1 MSKKILVL
9 KNQGTLEL
17 ESHEW
22 MDLHTYNYQRI
33 TIDNKN
39 TYLLKEPHQ
48 DNFYSFNDKISD
60 IDGAIVFVLNSPPD
74 VIREILDILK
84 AKNIPYVLLM
94 EESSKEISQRENE
107 VFAIDKNVESL
118 ILALNKLSALIDQN
132 IEKKSDPAVNDEN
145 NEINTYNT
153 ENDDVTDKTDNRAS
167 LELDKSKKELL
178 EEYAL
183 HKTSHHATE
192 ITPESSNISK
202 ELKRENQA
210 KPLAGEVTENLVD
223 YKSDS
228 SALGEPR
235 DKLKKIKFFLHPIMM
250 TDVKCSLE
258 RLGFSNITITDIKY
272 LDADK
277 KKETYRGG
285 HYNTGL
291 SPRLEAWIV
300 VRESEVEYIL
310 DSLAEL
316 KNDDINE
323 NAVISDIEEVIRIS
337 SLERGDLAID

>member
-39 TYLLKEPHQ
+39 TYLLKEPDQ

-84 AKNIPYVLLM
+84 AKHIPYVLLM
-94 EESSKEISQRENE
+94 EEASKEISQSENE
-107 VFAIDKNVESL
+107 VFAIDKNIESL

-145 NEINTYNT
+145 NEINTYNN
-153 ENDDVTDKTDNRAS
+153 ENNDDADVTDKTDNRAS

-183 HKTSHHATE
+183 HKTRHHATE

-202 ELKRENQA
+202 ELKGENQA
-210 KPLAGEVTENLVD
+210 KTLAGDITENLLD
-223 YKSDS
+223 YRPDS
-228 SALGEPR
+228 GARGEPKE
-235 DKLKKIKFFLHPIMM
+235 KLKKIKFFLHPIMM
-250 TDVKCSLE
+250 TDVSVLWK
-258 RLGFSNITITDIKY
+258 G
-272 LDADK
+272 
-277 KKETYRGG
+277 
-285 HYNTGL
+285 
-291 SPRLEAWIV
+291 
-300 VRESEVEYIL
+300 
-310 DSLAEL
+310 
-316 KNDDINE
+316 
-323 NAVISDIEEVIRIS
+323 
-337 SLERGDLAID
+337 